1 MKSYVINLN
10 RRSDRLKI
18 FYDSL
23 PKDWPYEQPVV
34 YKAIAGKLCNHPSW
48 WNQGGG
54 AWGCYKSHMN
64 IIEQELNNDIKE
76 DILIFEDDAI
86 FCENFVSKM
95 QKFLSL
101 VPKDADQIYLGGQHL
116 KPPIDNGE
124 IYLANNINRTH
135 AYIVTKKGLLVLYRW
150 LNETKDWANKCH
162 IDHHYGRAH
171 RDKKIIA
178 YTPKEWLVGQ
188 RADTQSDV
196 SWKPVVERWWQKPN
210 NSVNTAP
217 MISKAPDNLQDK
229 NIFVCVLGLH
239 RSGSSC
245 TAMILHKLGV
255 HMGDNLGG
263 YESKNGGGGEAQ
275 RLAHICEQAARFPST
290 QFNIGKDI
298 IQKKLTGWI
307 NERTLKAKRLNTIA
321 GGKYPHLCA
330 MGDILLNILGDRLR
344 IIHCDRSLED
354 SIDSL
359 KRRSKLCQG
368 WLAISD
374 EEAENV
380 QKWLWESKKEF
391 LSRMNTQYIYNLS
404 HKELMT
410 NPQYEVDN
418 IIKFLNIDVTPEQRT
433 SAINHVKLSN

>member
-23 PKDWPYEQPVV
+23 PKDWPYEQPIV

-64 IIEQELNNDIKE
+64 IIEQELNNDPKE
-76 DILIFEDDAI
+76 ENILIFEDDAI
-86 FCENFVSKM
+86 FCENFVFKM
-95 QKFLSL
+95 QSFLSM

-116 KPPIDNGE
+116 KPPTDQGS

-135 AYIVTKKGLLVLYRW
+135 GYIVTKRGLLTLYRW
-150 LNETKDWANKCH
+150 LNETKDWPNKCH

-178 YTPKEWLVGQ
+178 YTPKEWLIGQ
-188 RADTQSDV
+188 RADNQSDV
-196 SWKPVVERWWQKPN
+196 SWKPVIERWWQRPLDNSNTTN
-210 NSVNTAP
+210 NQQPIIKN
-217 MISKAPDNLQDK
+217 QD
-229 NIFVCVLGLH
+229 IFVAVIGLH

-245 TAMILHKLGV
+245 TAMILHKLGIN
-255 HMGDNLGG
+255 MGDKLGG

-275 RLAHICEQAARFPST
+275 RLASICEQAARFPST
-290 QFNIGKDI
+290 NFILNKDI
-298 IQKKLTGWI
+298 IKQNLNRWI
-307 NERTLKAKRLNTIA
+307 NETLLKAKRQNTIA

-330 MGDILLNILGDRLR
+330 MGDILLDILGDRLR
-344 IIHCDRSLED
+344 IIHCDRPLED

-359 KRRSKLCQG
+359 KRRSQKCTG
-368 WLAISD
+368 WLNISD
-374 EEAENV
+374 EQAENV
-380 QKWLWESKKEF
+380 QKWLWESKNIF
-391 LSRMNTQYIYNLS
+391 LQKVNPKFIYNLN
-404 HKELMT
+404 HYELMN
-410 NPQYEVDN
+410 NPEQQVDN
-418 IIKFLNIDVTPEQRT
+418 IINFLNIGVTQDQRNN
-433 SAINHVKLSN
+433 AIKHVKISE